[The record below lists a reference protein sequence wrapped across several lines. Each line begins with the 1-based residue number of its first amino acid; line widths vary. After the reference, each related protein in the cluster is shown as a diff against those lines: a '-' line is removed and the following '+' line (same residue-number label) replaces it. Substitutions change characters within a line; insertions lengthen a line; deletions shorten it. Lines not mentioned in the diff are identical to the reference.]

1 MNDPADVF
9 ALPET
14 LRVLVTAGASG
25 IGRAIAD
32 LLVAR
37 GAEVHIC
44 DVADEF
50 LIDYRAAHPSAGV
63 TRADVSSEADVER
76 LFDDVKASLGGLDA
90 LINNAGIAGPTGGV
104 EEIKPEDWR
113 RTIDV
118 CLTGQFLCA
127 HFAVPIAQSCRRRFD
142 RQFVLGC
149 GAVRLRISDTVLGC
163 QIWGYRVDPEPR
175 QGART
180 R

>member
-9 ALPET
+9 ALPEK

-32 LLVAR
+32 LLIAR
-37 GAEVHIC
+37 GAQVHIC
-44 DVADEF
+44 DVSDEF
-50 LIDYRAAHPSAGV
+50 LTDYRTAHPKAQV
-63 TRADVSSEADVER
+63 TRADVASDADVAR
-76 LFDDVKASLGGLDA
+76 LFDDVKASLVGLDA

-113 RTIDV
+113 RTIDI

-127 HFAVPIAQSCRRRFD
+127 HFAVPMLKAAGGARSSICPPPRGASATPSGHPTRRRN
-142 RQFVLGC
+142 LG
-149 GAVRLRISDTVLGC
+149 
-163 QIWGYRVDPEPR
+163 
-175 QGART
+175 
-180 R
+180 